1 MYLGKKK
8 DKKPWWLPDYYVI
21 PPKKLPGEVNN
32 YNLGRFSVMV
42 CPKCDMA
49 WEYGII
55 GKRRVPIYYED
66 FPKYNLEVKTCQ
78 DCKTIENK
86 KRSKHE
92 K

>member
-21 PPKKLPGEVNN
+21 PPKKQAGEVNN

-42 CPKCDMA
+42 CHKCDKA

-55 GKRRVPIYYED
+55 GKRRVPVYYDD
-66 FPKYNLEVKTCQ
+66 FPTYKLKEIRCPR
-78 DCKTIENK
+78 CEE
-86 KRSKHE
+86 KHE
-92 K
+92 TD